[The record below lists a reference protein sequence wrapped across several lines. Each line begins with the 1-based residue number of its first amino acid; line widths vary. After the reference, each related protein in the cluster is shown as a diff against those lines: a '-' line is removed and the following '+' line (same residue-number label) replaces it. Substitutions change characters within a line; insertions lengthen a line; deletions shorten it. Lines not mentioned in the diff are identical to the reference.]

1 MAGSLGLGVAL
12 LVIGLLGL
20 LFFPWGGI
28 VLALI
33 GLILIVAFLLG
44 FGRRAAEPRP

>member
-28 VLALI
+28 VLAVV
-33 GLILIVAFLLG
+33 GLVIIVMFLLG
-44 FGRRAAEPRP
+44 FGRRAADPRA

>member
-20 LFFPWGGI
+20 LFFPWGGV
-28 VLALI
+28 VLVVI
-33 GLILIVAFLLG
+33 GLIIIVAFLLG
-44 FGRRAAEPRP
+44 FGKRAAEPQ

>member
-20 LFFPWGGI
+20 LFFPWGGV
-28 VLALI
+28 VLVVI
-33 GLILIVAFLLG
+33 GLIIIGAYLLG
-44 FGRRAAEPRP
+44 FGTRAAEPQ

>member
-12 LVIGLLGL
+12 LVLGLIGL

-28 VLALI
+28 VLALV
-33 GLILIVAFLLG
+33 GLILIVLFLFGL
-44 FGRRAAEPRP
+44 GRRAGEPRA

>member
-28 VLALI
+28 VLAVI
-33 GLILIVAFLLG
+33 GLVIIVAFLLG

>member
-28 VLALI
+28 VLAVI
-33 GLILIVAFLLG
+33 GLLIIVAFLLG

>member
-28 VLALI
+28 VLALV
-33 GLILIVAFLLG
+33 GLVIIVMFLLG
-44 FGRRAAEPRP
+44 FGRRAADPRA